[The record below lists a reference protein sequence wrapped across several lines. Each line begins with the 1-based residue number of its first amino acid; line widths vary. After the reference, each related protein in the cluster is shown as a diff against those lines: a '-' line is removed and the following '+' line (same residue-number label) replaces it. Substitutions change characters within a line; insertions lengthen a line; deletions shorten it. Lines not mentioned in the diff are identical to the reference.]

1 MTKNKKHSNRFAN
14 PKMCLWALSNPWYIS
29 DMKLTRAGMR
39 IHENLKKRGFSDKT
53 DAYWIQLE
61 LNLYKYNKIDLLEHY
76 SHGNWNEKLLAITP
90 ND

>member
-1 MTKNKKHSNRFAN
+1 MTKNKKYSNRFAN
-14 PKMCLWALSNPWYIS
+14 PKMCLWALSNPWYIN

-61 LNLYKYNKIDLLEHY
+61 LNLYKHNKNDLLEHY
-76 SHGNWNEKLLAITP
+76 SHGN
-90 ND
+90 

>member
-1 MTKNKKHSNRFAN
+1 MTKNKKHLNRFAN
-14 PKMCLWALSNPWYIS
+14 PKMCLWALSNPWYIN

-61 LNLYKYNKIDLLEHY
+61 LNLYKHNKNDLLEHY
-76 SHGNWNEKLLAITP
+76 SHGN
-90 ND
+90 

>member
-14 PKMCLWALSNPWYIS
+14 PKMCLWALSNPWYIN

-39 IHENLKKRGFSDKT
+39 IHENLKKKGFSDKT

-61 LNLYKYNKIDLLEHY
+61 LNLYKHNKNDLLEHY
-76 SHGNWNEKLLAITP
+76 SHGN
-90 ND
+90 

>member
-39 IHENLKKRGFSDKT
+39 IHENLKKKGFSDKT
-53 DAYWIQLE
+53 GAYWIQLE
-61 LNLYKYNKIDLLEHY
+61 RNLYKYNKNDLLEHY
-76 SHGNWNEKLLAITP
+76 SHGN
-90 ND
+90 

>member
-61 LNLYKYNKIDLLEHY
+61 LNLYKHNKNDLLEHY
-76 SHGNWNEKLLAITP
+76 SHGN
-90 ND
+90 

>member
-1 MTKNKKHSNRFAN
+1 MTKNKKHLNRFAN
-14 PKMCLWALSNPWYIS
+14 PKMCLWALSNPWYIN

-61 LNLYKYNKIDLLEHY
+61 LNLYKYNKNDLLEHY
-76 SHGNWNEKLLAITP
+76 SHGN
-90 ND
+90 

>member
-14 PKMCLWALSNPWYIS
+14 PKMCLWALSNPWYIN

-61 LNLYKYNKIDLLEHY
+61 LNLYKHNKNDLLEHY
-76 SHGNWNEKLLAITP
+76 SHGN
-90 ND
+90 

>member
-39 IHENLKKRGFSDKT
+39 IHENLKKGGLVIKLMPIGFN
-53 DAYWIQLE
+53 
-61 LNLYKYNKIDLLEHY
+61 LNLICTNTTRLIF
-76 SHGNWNEKLLAITP
+76 
-90 ND
+90 

>member
-1 MTKNKKHSNRFAN
+1 MIKNKKHSNRFAN
-14 PKMCLWALSNPWYIS
+14 PKMCLWALSNPWYIN

-61 LNLYKYNKIDLLEHY
+61 LNLYKHNKNDLLEHY
-76 SHGNWNEKLLAITP
+76 SHGN
-90 ND
+90 